1 MDVNSSQSSCEINT
15 GIEKLGL
22 SNESENVLSQL
33 SEIAGGIGK
42 IAVINETTASDANE
56 TNNVCE
62 DTSKVDT
69 GSCGLKP
76 TSSSSSSGESSS
88 SSSSSA
94 NEAANE
100 PPAKCK
106 RKRKRKRKRKT
117 TTAYEPPRPFK
128 ARYKRIKL
136 FEPSVLPKSHIR
148 FDDTGALDVAIS
160 TYNVKPKVVKAL
172 PQNLSLNE
180 DLRKSKCFP
189 DGINKATVDD
199 NILLIPENYIV
210 VLKPRIIK
218 GIIV

>member
-42 IAVINETTASDANE
+42 IAVIDETTASDANE

-62 DTSKVDT
+62 DTSKVE
-69 GSCGLKP
+69 LKA
-76 TSSSSSSGESSS
+76 TSSSSGESS

-148 FDDTGALDVAIS
+148 FDDTGTLDVAIS